1 MGQRSSLCV
10 DRQSSQPSRFTST
23 SPLVVS
29 NTAALGHDFNA
40 TSFQELFIGISG
52 LIGAGKSTLA
62 TALGK
67 ELGLPVYYEPVADND
82 YLADFYQDM
91 HKYAFPMQIFLLN
104 KRFRQQQQI
113 VWHGGG
119 GVQDRTI
126 YEDSVFARMLCDS
139 GHIQER
145 DFKTY
150 MDLFKS
156 VSSLLKRPDVIVHLE
171 VTPEE
176 SFRRIQMRNRECES
190 GVPLEY
196 LKSLHAAYEIFIAD
210 IARVIPV
217 IKVDYSKFR
226 TAEEMARVVKHEYQ
240 QIANIRH
247 VTWKPLSSDGCAT
260 PPKRTSPG
268 NADSDADTC
277 SPDTTASSGGSPA

>member
-10 DRQSSQPSRFTST
+10 DRQSTPPSRFAST
-23 SPLVVS
+23 SAVVES
-29 NTAALGHDFNA
+29 STAALGHDFNA
-40 TSFQELFIGISG
+40 TSFGELFIGISG

-82 YLADFYQDM
+82 YLADFYKDM

-156 VSSLLKRPDVIVHLE
+156 VSSLLKKPDVIVHLD

-196 LKSLHAAYEIFIAD
+196 LRSLHAAYEIFIAD

-226 TAEEMARVVKHEYQ
+226 TAEEMALVVKHEYGK
-240 QIANIRH
+240 IANIRR
-247 VTWKPLSSDGCAT
+247 VTWEPTTDGCST
-260 PPKRTSPG
+260 PPMKKPPG

-277 SPDTTASSGGSPA
+277 SPDGTASSGRTP